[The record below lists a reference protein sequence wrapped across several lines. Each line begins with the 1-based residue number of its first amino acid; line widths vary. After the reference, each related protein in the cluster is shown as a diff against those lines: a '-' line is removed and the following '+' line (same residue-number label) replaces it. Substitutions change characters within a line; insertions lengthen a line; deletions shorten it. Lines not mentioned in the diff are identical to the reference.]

1 MAFLVHLP
9 QLSALL
15 TLLEMIALLHEF
27 TIVGILLRKYEVR
40 VPNCIGIFILYT
52 VTAVLFVHV
61 SYKTF
66 IYCTMQK
73 NLMHKVRVKTVKY
86 HIEVS
91 QLTLFFL
98 AMIL

>member
-9 QLSALL
+9 QLSLLL

-27 TIVGILLRKYEVR
+27 TIVGLLLRKYEER
-40 VPNCIGIFILYT
+40 VPNPIAICILYT
-52 VTAVLFVHV
+52 ETAVLFVHV

-73 NLMHKVRVKTVKY
+73 NLMHKVK
-86 HIEVS
+86 S
-91 QLTLFFL
+91 
-98 AMIL
+98 